1 MARAI
6 LIDTDPGIDDAVAI
20 ALALA
25 VPDVEVI
32 GISTVGGN
40 SGLQHTTRNAL
51 RLLEFFGR
59 ADIPVASGYDEP
71 YARPKMETGYEPVH
85 GQDGL
90 AGVDLPEPTTKVVS
104 TDAPA
109 FLAEKIRNSPDPVTL
124 VAIGPL
130 TNIAHLVDQHRDVIA
145 MIDRFVIMG
154 GAARTGNVTP
164 VAEFNIWHDP
174 EAAKRVFASG
184 LKTVMVGLDVTHSV
198 KTYENLWEWLSGAGR
213 FGEVFG
219 HIITSYTDFYSSIY
233 GERMTHQHDALA
245 MAEAIWP
252 GIMTLEDAFI
262 DVECQGELTLGMTV
276 TDTRRRVGKE
286 DGVVNT
292 KLANGQVAWTIDGDV
307 FHERLMSAL
316 SNLAATIN

>member
-1 MARAI
+1 MTRAL

-20 ALALA
+20 ALALGSPE
-25 VPDVEVI
+25 VNVI

-40 SGLQHTTRNAL
+40 SGLAATTNNAL

-59 ADIPVASGYDEP
+59 TDIPVASGYDEP
-71 YARPKMETGYEPVH
+71 YRRAKAETGYEPVH
-85 GQDGL
+85 GHDGL
-90 AGVDLPEPTTKVVS
+90 AGVDLPAPTTKVVS

-109 FLAEKIRNSPDPVTL
+109 FLADKIRNSPDPVTL
-124 VAIGPL
+124 IAIGPL
-130 TNIAHLVDQHRDVIA
+130 TNIAHLVDQHPDVIA

-184 LKTVMVGLDVTHSV
+184 LNTVMVGLDVTHSV
-198 KTYENLWEWLSGAGR
+198 KTQEQLWGWLKDGSK
-213 FGEVFG
+213 FGKVFD
-219 HIITSYTDFYSSIY
+219 HILNSYTNMYETFY

-252 GIMTLEDAFI
+252 NLMELEPAHI
-262 DVECQGELTLGMTV
+262 DVECTGELTTGMTV
-276 TDTRRRVGKE
+276 TDTRLR
-286 DGVVNT
+286 
-292 KLANGQVAWTIDGDV
+292 NGIKPNGYVAWTIDGDD
-307 FHERLMSAL
+307 FHAKLMSRLGTLAKAL
-316 SNLAATIN
+316 G